1 MRHAKQAFWE
11 TTLLIDMNREQ
22 WESLCDGC
30 AKCCMQKLE
39 DIDTREVIY
48 TNVVCHLLD
57 LDSCHCT
64 DYPKRSV
71 LVPTCVTLSISDLGD
86 PYWLPSTC
94 AYRLLAEGKPLPPW
108 HPLLSGEAASV
119 EEAGH
124 SVRGKVIP
132 ETEADDLEH
141 HLIDWVT

>member
-1 MRHAKQAFWE
+1 MKPFWE
-11 TTLLIDMNREQ
+11 TTALVDMNAEQ

-39 DIDTREVIY
+39 DVETREIVY

-57 LDSCHCT
+57 RESCQCT
-64 DYPKRSV
+64 DYAQRSHR
-71 LVPTCVTLSISDLGD
+71 VPTCVTLSMKDLQD

-94 AYRLLAEGKPLPPW
+94 AYRLLAEGKPLPSW
-108 HPLLSGEAASV
+108 HPLVSGSADSV
-119 EEAGH
+119 LLAGH
-124 SVRGKVIP
+124 SVHGKVIC
-132 ETEADDLEH
+132 ESEADDLEH